1 MLQQTGER
9 FAAALPRAHRPTRLP
24 AHCLVSHQLNSQSQP
39 NPLLLCTHRCLT
51 LATNRANNDRMD
63 YYHMWVNLRDSRQDL
78 AFAKAIDN
86 YLGFLKSKGLLESW
100 SLTRRKYGFGPPNLG
115 EFHVTVATKNLAQLD
130 EAFSLVATR
139 DGEIETLH
147 SPVYSM
153 VTDFVSALDR
163 DFPDPQRVRP

>member
-1 MLQQTGER
+1 
-9 FAAALPRAHRPTRLP
+9 
-24 AHCLVSHQLNSQSQP
+24 
-39 NPLLLCTHRCLT
+39 
-51 LATNRANNDRMD
+51 MD

-115 EFHVTVATKNLAQLD
+115 EFHVTVSTKNLAQLD

-139 DGEIETLH
+139 DGEIENLH

-153 VTDFVSALDR
+153 VTDFVSALER